1 MMLLVKDQVFGDDF
15 RMNTTEIYFLN
26 FLENI
31 NEDAAFIAKKMEE
44 LLFEDPS
51 SSIVKARLFAEE
63 ILNEVFKQEDI
74 EAPYLS
80 TLHDKISFLSREGYI
95 RREIQQSFDTIRLS
109 GNKAAHD
116 GKFNDITA
124 AFKLHKEMY
133 KIGVWFY
140 EVYSSEQVK
149 IPFYEVPKPR
159 PKENIEDIVK
169 KQILDLIGSGKF
181 ESSMKEVV
189 ESGSKVDV
197 RDEEEINDEKSDSK
211 EESISPLFKTDL
223 KEGESYLLRE
233 LKRLKDSSQEAIEN
247 ASQFSAFKD
256 YMHVDRK
263 IQVDLESILSA
274 RKNDVKGNLIL
285 LCGSVGDGKSH
296 LLAFLKEKKADLIND
311 YRIFN
316 DATESFSPRKNAME
330 TLEEV
335 LKGFSDQLIE
345 HNDQK
350 VILAINMGVLHNFIN
365 TKHKEYTYNTLKK
378 FVEKSEL
385 FSQNITTHFS
395 DDFFDLLS
403 FGDYHPY
410 EISEQGAKSSFYTAL
425 LEKVFMKSDNN
436 PFYLALQQDEKNNVH
451 TMVHENYKLM
461 QNKFVREQVVQL
473 IIKSIVIKKLVISA
487 RAFLNLI
494 ADIIIPD
501 EVKSTKLLSEF
512 DVLESSLP
520 NLLFNRKDRS
530 TILNAVS
537 QLDPIH
543 KRSESIDQVVI
554 ELNTLNDWD
563 SLIKEYIKDE
573 TPITWLSSFNSKET
587 LTDYSFNMFFESF
600 IRITY
605 LTNVNFSSKVSDESY
620 LDYLKNLYYFN
631 TGDKRKIKG
640 FYDEIK
646 TALYKW
652 KGSPKKDYIYLNKPS
667 DKYRLSQKLNLKPTI
682 EHLKTNPKEILDS
695 FKSSIVLAYH
705 DGNAENKIFLDI
717 DYPLYSLLRKVQE
730 GYRPNKKDEEDAIKF
745 VEFIEKVMA
754 FGDKKKELLVYF
766 PKDNKFYIIKK
777 DDFGAFVF
785 ERE

>member
-1 MMLLVKDQVFGDDF
+1 
-15 RMNTTEIYFLN
+15 MNTTEIYFLN

-31 NEDAAFIAKKMEE
+31 NQDAAFLAKKMEE

-63 ILNEVFKQEDI
+63 ILNAVFKQEDI

-80 TLHDKISFLSREGYI
+80 SLHDKISFLSREGYI
-95 RREIQQSFDTIRLS
+95 KREIQQSFDTIRLS

-169 KQILDLIGSGKF
+169 KQILELLGTGKF
-181 ESSMKEVV
+181 ETAKKEVV
-189 ESGSKVDV
+189 EPG
-197 RDEEEINDEKSDSK
+197 SK
-211 EESISPLFKTDL
+211 EESKDEEYNNKEKYNTDEESIPPIL
-223 KEGESYLLRE
+223 KKDLNDGESYLLRE
-233 LKRLKDSSQEAIEN
+233 LTRLKDSSQEAIEN
-247 ASQFSAFKD
+247 ASQFSGFKD

-263 IQVDLESILSA
+263 IQLDLESILNSRSA
-274 RKNDVKGNLIL
+274 EVKGNLIL

-296 LLAFLKEKKADLIND
+296 LLAYLKEKKAELINE
-311 YRIFN
+311 YTIFN
-316 DATESFSPRKNAME
+316 DATESFSPSKNAME

-335 LKGFSDQLIE
+335 LKGFSDQFIE
-345 HNDQK
+345 QNDQK

-365 TKHKEYTYNTLKK
+365 TNHNEYTYYTLKK
-378 FVEKSEL
+378 FVEQSNL
-385 FSQNITTHFS
+385 FSPNITTHYS
-395 DDFFDLLS
+395 DNCFDLLS

-410 EISEQGAKSSFYTAL
+410 EISEQGAKSSFYSTL
-425 LEKVFMKSDNN
+425 FVKVFKRTDDN
-436 PFYLALQQDEKNNVH
+436 PFYLALQQDEKNNVR
-451 TMVHENYKLM
+451 TMAHENYKLM
-461 QNKFVREQVVQL
+461 QNEFVREQVVQL
-473 IIKSIVIKKLVISA
+473 IIKTIVTKKLVISA
-487 RAFLNLI
+487 RAFLNFI
-494 ADIIIPD
+494 ADIIIPG
-501 EVKSTKLLSEF
+501 EIKSTKLLSEF
-512 DVLESSLP
+512 DVLNSSLP
-520 NLLFNRKDRS
+520 NLLFDRKDRS
-530 TILNAVS
+530 TILNAMS

-543 KRSESIDQVVI
+543 RRSDSIDQVVV

-563 SLIKEYIKDE
+563 ALIKEYIKDE
-573 TPITWLSSFNSKET
+573 TPISWLSSFNSKES

-600 IRITY
+600 IRVTY
-605 LTNVNFSSKVSDESY
+605 LTNEHFSSKVSDESY
-620 LDYLKNLYYFN
+620 LDYLRNLYYFN
-631 TGDKRKIKG
+631 TGEKRKVKG

-652 KGSPKKDYIYLNKPS
+652 KGTPKKDYIYLNKPS
-667 DKYRLSQKLNLKPTI
+667 DKYRLAQKLNLKPTI
-682 EHLKTNPKEILDS
+682 EHLKTNPQEVLDS

-705 DGNAENKIFLDI
+705 DGDADNKIFLDI
-717 DYPLYSLLRKVQE
+717 DYPLYSLLKKVHE

-754 FGDKKKELLVYF
+754 FGDKKKELLVFF
-766 PKDNKFYIIKK
+766 PKDNKFYTIKK